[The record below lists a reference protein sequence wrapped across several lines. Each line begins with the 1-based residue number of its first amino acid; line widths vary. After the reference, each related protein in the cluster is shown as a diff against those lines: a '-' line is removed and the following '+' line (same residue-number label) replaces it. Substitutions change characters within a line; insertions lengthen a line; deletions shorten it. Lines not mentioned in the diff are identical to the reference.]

1 MSKKTPAK
9 PLFAVPAAKAVAVR
23 TAIHAGRAEASN
35 K

>member
-9 PLFAVPAAKAVAVR
+9 PLFAVPAAKTVAVR
-23 TAIHAGRAEASN
+23 TAIRAGHAEAER